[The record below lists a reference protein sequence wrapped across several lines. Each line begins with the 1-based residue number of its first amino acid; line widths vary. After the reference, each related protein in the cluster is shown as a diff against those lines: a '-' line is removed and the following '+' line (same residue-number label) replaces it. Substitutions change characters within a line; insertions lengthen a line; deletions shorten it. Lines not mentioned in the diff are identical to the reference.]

1 MNWGFKG
8 KYRFFRSHTLRKFH
22 ASNIGLTAE
31 YIDSLQGRSK
41 NIVHETYIKTNPQRL
56 KKIYMSAMHN
66 VMIFTEKEE
75 KEEIINEEFHITIN
89 IFLGDKYYNIT

>member
-1 MNWGFKG
+1 MC
-8 KYRFFRSHTLRKFH
+8 
-22 ASNIGLTAE
+22 
-31 YIDSLQGRSK
+31 
-41 NIVHETYIKTNPQRL
+41 
-56 KKIYMSAMHN
+56 AMHN